1 MKGLTGRQGGHRTA
15 VDEDPVPRGHM
26 HTHVHMLTR
35 ARARTHTAARVGSW
49 REGPRKSRAWV
60 CERGRR
66 AGATGESA
74 EWLISEPRLPKL
86 SL

>member
-26 HTHVHMLTR
+26 HTHAHTPRPTWAPGEKAHGR
-35 ARARTHTAARVGSW
+35 AEHGCV
-49 REGPRKSRAWV
+49 REG
-60 CERGRR
+60 EGGGRGA